1 MEVSNNFTQPCEAT
15 LDVKGQPRP
24 LFRLFFVFSNK
35 QYNFYN
41 KSMRKN
47 VQPVYGAG
55 IQTHDLSN
63 ISSPPI
69 CIQRY
74 KTLFE

>member
-1 MEVSNNFTQPCEAT
+1 MEVSNNFAQPCEAT

-41 KSMRKN
+41 KSMWKN
-47 VQPVYGAG
+47 VHPIYGAG
-55 IQTHDLSN
+55 IWTHNLLNMSHL
-63 ISSPPI
+63 P
-69 CIQRY
+69 
-74 KTLFE
+74 

>member
-1 MEVSNNFTQPCEAT
+1 MQQKPNFIISLQWMEVSNNFAQPCEAT

-41 KSMRKN
+41 KSM
-47 VQPVYGAG
+47 
-55 IQTHDLSN
+55 
-63 ISSPPI
+63 
-69 CIQRY
+69 
-74 KTLFE
+74 

>member
-1 MEVSNNFTQPCEAT
+1 MQQKPNFIISLQWMEVSNNFAQPCEAT

-41 KSMRKN
+41 KSMWKN
-47 VQPVYGAG
+47 V
-55 IQTHDLSN
+55 H
-63 ISSPPI
+63 PI
-69 CIQRY
+69 
-74 KTLFE
+74 